1 MQINKQLTAI
11 LLWVRIMIHLEH
23 ISKTYTRK
31 KEIIKAV
38 DDVSIDIK
46 EGEIFGIIGF
56 SGAGKSTLVRCINL
70 LEYPDA
76 GGKVTVDGVKLTS
89 LNSKELRR
97 QRSNIGMI
105 FQHFNLMPSRTVI
118 ENVLYPLAYKGI
130 KKGDQIK
137 KATEL
142 LKLVD
147 LSDRIDKIG
156 RAHV

>member
-1 MQINKQLTAI
+1 
-11 LLWVRIMIHLEH
+11 MIHLEH

-56 SGAGKSTLVRCINL
+56 AGAGKSTLVRCINL

-76 GGKVTVDGVKLTS
+76 GGKVTVDGVELTS
-89 LNSKELRR
+89 LNSKQLRR
-97 QRSNIGMI
+97 QRCKIVMI
-105 FQHFNLMPSRTVI
+105 FQHFNLMPSRTVL
-118 ENVLYPLAYKGI
+118 ENGLYPLAYKKKKKRDKI
-130 KKGDQIK
+130 KKT
-137 KATEL
+137 TEL

-147 LSDRIDKIG
+147 LSGRIDNYPSQLCGGQKRVWLLPEI
-156 RAHV
+156 